1 MSINFIPDTS
11 PQLGG
16 TFTSGSIYSGYI
28 TSNSL
33 SNVLLVYDL
42 IIDRSYSITN
52 LSNVLQGNINS
63 QEAILSFSS
72 PLTRNTNTI
81 GIDLSS
87 YLTTSTASTTYFTI
101 ANSTTL
107 SNTLTSNINTKQAIL
122 TTTTI
127 LLCWF

>member
-42 IIDRSYSITN
+42 IIDRSNSITN
-52 LSNVLQGNINS
+52 LSNVLQNNINS
-63 QEAILSFSS
+63 KESILSFSS
-72 PLTRNTNTI
+72 PLSRNTNTI

-87 YLTTSTASTTYFTI
+87 YWTSTNASTTYHTI
-101 ANSTTL
+101 ANATSL
-107 SNTLTSNINTKQAIL
+107 SNTLQSNINLK
-122 TTTTI
+122 
-127 LLCWF
+127 